1 LGKNNVF
8 FWIESFMTVT
18 TVEINTSPSE
28 ELVIGLMGKGG
39 TGKTFVSLGI
49 IQSLRRLGKSLIVAD
64 ADPNRSLSRYLTSHY
79 LGYGEEELK
88 QLPLITQAEK
98 DFYEFQGLNPEQS
111 YREFYGTPLSKV
123 KKFNLGS
130 GDSFTKKYVKILSD
144 GLALM
149 SVGTSA
155 LRMEELYSTRCS
167 HATLN
172 PLKAWLA
179 LCTNGTVVLDCGGGE
194 DVGRF
199 GLPIG
204 THVVVVVV
212 EATPDSVAISEDIRA
227 IDEELGI
234 PVVYVLNKYLN
245 HFPEIEA
252 FESKHFDK
260 IVGKIPF
267 IPSIYGKNP
276 LDAFNEVEGIFSK
289 ILEQILL
296 RKLSSSDERWA
307 RVLRWQEHLQQQHK
321 IKKTQ
326 PLSGQLSAISHQ
338 PSAKN

>member
-1 LGKNNVF
+1 
-8 FWIESFMTVT
+8 MTGT
-18 TVEINTSPSE
+18 AVEINVSLPE

-39 TGKTFVSLGI
+39 TGKTFISLGI
-49 IQSLRRLGKSLIVAD
+49 IQAFRRLGKSLIVAD
-64 ADPNRSLSRYLTSHY
+64 ADSNRSLSRYLTSYY

-88 QLPLITQAEK
+88 ELPLITQAEK
-98 DFYEFQGLNPEQS
+98 DFYEFQGLSPEQS
-111 YREFYGTPLSKV
+111 YRDFYSTPLSQV
-123 KKFNLGS
+123 KKFDLGA
-130 GDSFTKKYVKILSD
+130 GDSFTKKYVKTLSD

-179 LCTNGTVVLDCGGGE
+179 LCTNGVVVLDCGGGE

-204 THVVVVVV
+204 THMVVVVV
-212 EATPDSVAISEDIRA
+212 EATPDSIAISEDIRA

-245 HFPEIEA
+245 NFPEIEA
-252 FESKHFDK
+252 FESKYFDK
-260 IVGKIPF
+260 IIGKIPF
-267 IPSIYGKNP
+267 LPSIYGKNP
-276 LDAFNEVEGIFSK
+276 LDVFDKVEGIFSK
-289 ILEQILL
+289 IIEQILL
-296 RKLSSSDERWA
+296 RKLSSSDERWE
-307 RVLRWQEHLQQQHK
+307 RVLRWKEHLQQQQK

-326 PLSGQLSAISHQ
+326 PFSFVS
-338 PSAKN
+338 